1 MIQMISL
8 FNQVIFRFHVNFPG
22 SISPQKNATNKVLAY
37 SRRVFPTQKDMFEAV
52 SAIRHWG
59 ISLSGHAHIK
69 YILYTRYPEQTDTY

>member
-1 MIQMISL
+1 MTQMISV

-22 SISPQKNATNKVLAY
+22 SISPQKNATNKVLGIQ
-37 SRRVFPTQKDMFEAV
+37 SSGFPYPKKKFEAV

-69 YILYTRYPEQTDTY
+69 YNYFVY